1 MHILIIDDHPLVT
14 DGIAASLRT
23 KGFEV
28 TVSHT
33 LEDCKQHLESGAY
46 DLLSLDLDLGGC
58 FGTDLL
64 TENRVLPPCVIL
76 SGTTDRDEIAMALD
90 YGAKAFIPKN
100 IPFDHVVRAIEMATS
115 LPNAAEE
122 PFLWDDT
129 TCAFAPLS
137 SLFPKGTL
145 LSPQER
151 KVFQLMKEGLQD
163 KQIAA
168 DLDRSIHTVR
178 VQIRS
183 ILRKRGSKRRGEAL

>member
-1 MHILIIDDHPLVT
+1 MHILIVDDHPLVT
-14 DGIAASLRT
+14 DGIAACLR
-23 KGFEV
+23 GRGLQV
-28 TVSHT
+28 TVAHT
-33 LEDCKQHLESGAY
+33 LAECRSLLETGTY
-46 DLLSLDLDLGGC
+46 DLLSLDLDLGGS

-64 TENRVLPPCVIL
+64 AENRALPPCVIL
-76 SGTTDRDEIAMALD
+76 SGAIDRDEIAMALD

-100 IPFDHVVRAIEMATS
+100 IPFDDVVRAIEQAAT
-115 LPNAAEE
+115 LPPAED
-122 PFLWDDT
+122 PFLWDDNT
-129 TCAFAPLS
+129 GGFVAMSL
-137 SLFPKGTL
+137 LFPRGTL